1 MSSATDKTTDNVTAN
16 ATSGAEKV
24 TPTNFIRNKINED
37 IANNKNEG
45 RVHTRFPPEPNG
57 YLHVGHAKSICL
69 NFGIAR
75 DYDAP
80 CNLRFDDTNPEKES
94 EEFAKAIQEDVHW
107 LGFEWKGEVHHASDY
122 FDQLYVFAEE
132 LIQKGKAYVD
142 EQPADK
148 IAENRG
154 NFQTPGTESPY
165 RDRPFEESL
174 AQFRRMKAGDFAD
187 GQMVLRAKIDMSHPN
202 MLMRDPVLYR
212 IKRFHHIRTGDKWCI
227 YPMYD
232 FTHCI
237 SDALEGITHS
247 LCTLEFE
254 VNRPLYDWVLD
265 NITIDCHPQ
274 QIEFSRLN
282 LAYTITSKRKLTQLV
297 EEKRVDGWDDPR
309 MPTISGMR
317 RRGYTPASIRN
328 FCDAVGIS
336 KVNSVTDMIL
346 LEDNVRDDL
355 DKSTQR
361 RMAVLDPIKVIITN
375 YPEDKE
381 EILTGNNHPKFE
393 EMGTRDLP
401 FSREVYIDRAD
412 YRESANKKYKR
423 LVKDGEVRL
432 RNAYVIKANEA
443 ILDENG
449 EIKELHCTYDP
460 DTLGKNPEGRKVR
473 GVIHWVSAKHG
484 KTATIRLYDR
494 LFNVPNPGAMD
505 NFLEALNPDSFA
517 VITAMV
523 EPSLVQAN
531 PEDRFQFERE
541 GYFTADRYEFSADN
555 LVFNRTVTLRD
566 SWSDKDA
573 NS

>member
-1 MSSATDKTTDNVTAN
+1 MSSATDNTTDNVTAN

-107 LGFEWKGEVHHASDY
+107 LGFEWQGEARHASDY
-122 FDQLYVFAEE
+122 FDQLYAFAEE
-132 LIQKGKAYVD
+132 LIEKGKAYVD

-165 RDRPFEESL
+165 RNRPAEESL

-328 FCDAVGIS
+328 FCDAIGIS

-361 RMAVLDPIKVIITN
+361 RMAVLDPIKVVITN

-393 EMGTRDLP
+393 EMGTRELP

-443 ILDENG
+443 ILDDNG
-449 EIKELHCTYDP
+449 EMKELHCTYDP

-484 KTATIRLYDR
+484 RPATIRLYDR

-505 NFLEALNPDSFA
+505 NFVDALNPESFA

-523 EPSLVQAN
+523 EPSLAQAN

-541 GYFTADRYEFSADN
+541 GYFTADRYEYSEDN

-566 SWSDKDA
+566 SWSDKEA

>member
-1 MSSATDKTTDNVTAN
+1 MSSATDKTTDNVT
-16 ATSGAEKV
+16 SGGEKV

-37 IANNKNEG
+37 IANNKNDG

-107 LGFEWKGEVHHASDY
+107 LGFEWEGEVRHASDY
-122 FDQLYVFAEE
+122 FDQLYAFAEE
-132 LIQKGKAYVD
+132 LIRNGKAYVD

-154 NFQTPGTESPY
+154 NFQTPGKESPY
-165 RDRPFEESL
+165 RDRPVEESL
-174 AQFRRMKAGDFAD
+174 DKFHRMKAGEFAD
-187 GQMVLRAKIDMSHPN
+187 GEMVLRAKIDMSHPN

-297 EEKRVDGWDDPR
+297 TEKRVDGWDDPR

-328 FCDAVGIS
+328 FCDAIGIS
-336 KVNSVTDMIL
+336 KVNSVTDMTL

-355 DKSTQR
+355 DKSTKR

-393 EMGTRDLP
+393 DMGTRELP
-401 FSREVYIDRAD
+401 FSREVYIDRSD

-473 GVIHWVSAKHG
+473 GVIHWVSAKHA
-484 KTATIRLYDR
+484 KKATIRLYDR

-505 NFLEALNPDSFA
+505 NFLEALNPESLE

-523 EPSLVQAN
+523 EPSLAEAN

-566 SWSDKDA
+566 SWSDKEA

>member
-1 MSSATDKTTDNVTAN
+1 M
-16 ATSGAEKV
+16 

-37 IANNKNEG
+37 IANNKNDG

-94 EEFAKAIQEDVHW
+94 EEFAKAIQEDVRW
-107 LGFEWKGEVHHASDY
+107 LGFEWEGDVRHASDY
-122 FDQLYVFAEE
+122 FDQLYAFAEE
-132 LIQKGKAYVD
+132 LIRKGKAYVD
-142 EQPADK
+142 EQPAEK

-154 NFQTPGTESPY
+154 NFQTPGKESPY
-165 RDRPFEESL
+165 RDRPVEESL
-174 AQFRRMKAGDFAD
+174 DQFHRMKAGEFAD

-297 EEKRVDGWDDPR
+297 TEKRVDGWDDPR

-328 FCDAVGIS
+328 FCDAIGIS
-336 KVNSVTDMIL
+336 KVNSVTDMTL

-355 DKSTQR
+355 DKTTKR

-393 EMGTRDLP
+393 EMGTRELP
-401 FSREVYIDRAD
+401 FSREVYIDRSD

-449 EIKELHCTYDP
+449 EVKELHCTYDP

-473 GVIHWVSAKHG
+473 GVIHWVSAKHA
-484 KTATIRLYDR
+484 KKATVRLYDR

-505 NFLEALNPDSFA
+505 NFLEALNPESLE

-523 EPSLVQAN
+523 EPSLAQAN

-541 GYFTADRYEFSADN
+541 GYFTADRFEFSADN

-566 SWSDKDA
+566 SWSDKEA

>member
-1 MSSATDKTTDNVTAN
+1 MSSATDNTTDN

-37 IANNKNEG
+37 IANNKNDG

-94 EEFAKAIQEDVHW
+94 EEFAKAIQEDVRW
-107 LGFEWKGEVHHASDY
+107 LGFEWEGEVRHASDY
-122 FDQLYVFAEE
+122 FDQLYAFAEE
-132 LIQKGKAYVD
+132 LIRKGKAYVD

-154 NFQTPGTESPY
+154 NFQTPGKESPY
-165 RDRPFEESL
+165 RDRPVEESL
-174 AQFRRMKAGDFAD
+174 DKFHRMKAGEFAD

-297 EEKRVDGWDDPR
+297 TEKRVDGWDDPR
-309 MPTISGMR
+309 MPTVSGMR

-328 FCDAVGIS
+328 FCDAIGIS
-336 KVNSVTDMIL
+336 KVNSVTDMTL

-355 DKSTQR
+355 DKTTQR

-393 EMGTRDLP
+393 EMGTRELP
-401 FSREVYIDRAD
+401 FSREVYIDRSD

-473 GVIHWVSAKHG
+473 GVIHWVSAKHA
-484 KTATIRLYDR
+484 KKATIRLYDR

-505 NFLEALNPDSFA
+505 NFLEALNPESLE
-517 VITAMV
+517 VISAMV
-523 EPSLVQAN
+523 EPSLAQAN

-541 GYFTADRYEFSADN
+541 GYFTADRYEFSEDN

-566 SWSDKDA
+566 SWSDKEA
-573 NS
+573 NT

>member
-1 MSSATDKTTDNVTAN
+1 MSKETETNTT
-16 ATSGAEKV
+16 EKAV
-24 TPTNFIRNKINED
+24 KSTNFIRNIINQD
-37 IANNKNEG
+37 IANDKHQG

-69 NFGIAR
+69 NFGIAE
-75 DYDAP
+75 DYQGP

-94 EEFAKAIQEDVHW
+94 EEYAKAIQEDVTW
-107 LGFEWKGEVHHASDY
+107 LGFEWDGKVRNASDY
-122 FDQLYVFAEE
+122 FAKLYAFAEE
-132 LIQKGKAYVD
+132 LIENGKAYVD
-142 EQPADK
+142 EQTPEM
-148 IAENRG
+148 IAEYRG

-165 RDRPFEESL
+165 RNRPIEESL
-174 AQFRRMKAGDFAD
+174 DRFRRMRAGEFDD

-212 IKRFHHIRTGDKWCI
+212 IKRMHHIKTGDEWCI

-265 NITIDCHPQ
+265 NISIDCHPQ

-297 EEKRVDGWDDPR
+297 EQNLVDGWDDPR

-328 FCDAVGIS
+328 FCDAIGIS
-336 KVNSVTDMIL
+336 KVNSVTDMTL
-346 LEDNVRDDL
+346 LEDNVRNDL
-355 DKSTQR
+355 DSIAER

-375 YPEDKE
+375 YPEDQE
-381 EILTGNNHPKFE
+381 EMLTGNNHPKLD
-393 EMGTRDLP
+393 EMGTRLLP
-401 FSREVYIDRAD
+401 FSREVFIDRAD

-443 ILDENG
+443 IVDNEGN
-449 EIKELHCTYDP
+449 IVELHCTYDP

-473 GVIHWVSAKHG
+473 GVIHWVCAKHA
-484 KTATIRLYDR
+484 KKAEIRMYDR
-494 LFNVPNPGAMD
+494 LFNVANPGAEED
-505 NFLEALNPDSFA
+505 FTQALNPHSL
-517 VITAMV
+517 TTLEAMV
-523 EPSLVQAN
+523 ESSLAEAE
-531 PEDRFQFERE
+531 PETRFQFERE
-541 GYFTADRYEFSADN
+541 GYFTADRYDHSSTK

-566 SWSDKDA
+566 SWTD
-573 NS
+573 

>member
-1 MSSATDKTTDNVTAN
+1 M
-16 ATSGAEKV
+16 

-37 IANNKNEG
+37 IANNKNDG

-94 EEFAKAIQEDVHW
+94 EEFAKAIQEDVRW
-107 LGFEWKGEVHHASDY
+107 LGFEWEGDVRHASDY
-122 FDQLYVFAEE
+122 FDQLYAFAEE
-132 LIQKGKAYVD
+132 LIRNGKAYVD
-142 EQPADK
+142 EQPAEK

-154 NFQTPGTESPY
+154 NFQTPGKESPY
-165 RDRPFEESL
+165 RDRPAEESL
-174 AQFRRMKAGDFAD
+174 DKFHRMKAGEFAD

-297 EEKRVDGWDDPR
+297 TEKRVDGWDDPR

-328 FCDAVGIS
+328 FCDAIGIS
-336 KVNSVTDMIL
+336 KVNSVTDMTL

-355 DKSTQR
+355 DKTTKR

-393 EMGTRDLP
+393 EMGTRELP
-401 FSREVYIDRAD
+401 FSREVYIDRSD

-449 EIKELHCTYDP
+449 EVKELHCTYDP

-473 GVIHWVSAKHG
+473 GVIHWVSAKHA
-484 KTATIRLYDR
+484 KKATIRLYDR

-505 NFLEALNPDSFA
+505 NFLEALNPESLE

-523 EPSLVQAN
+523 EPSLAQAN

-566 SWSDKDA
+566 SWSDKEA

>member
-107 LGFEWKGEVHHASDY
+107 LGFEWEGEVRHASDY
-122 FDQLYVFAEE
+122 FDQLYAFAEE

-165 RDRPFEESL
+165 RNRPVEESL

-309 MPTISGMR
+309 MPTVSGMR

-328 FCDAVGIS
+328 FCDAIGIS

-355 DKSTQR
+355 DKSTER
-361 RMAVLDPIKVIITN
+361 RMAVLDPIKVVITN

-393 EMGTRDLP
+393 EMGTRELP

-443 ILDENG
+443 ILDDNG
-449 EIKELHCTYDP
+449 EVKELHCTYDP
-460 DTLGKNPEGRKVR
+460 ETLGKNPEGRKVR

-484 KTATIRLYDR
+484 KPATIRLYDR

-517 VITAMV
+517 VITAMI
-523 EPSLVQAN
+523 EPSLAQAN

-566 SWSDKDA
+566 SWSDKEA
-573 NS
+573 NA